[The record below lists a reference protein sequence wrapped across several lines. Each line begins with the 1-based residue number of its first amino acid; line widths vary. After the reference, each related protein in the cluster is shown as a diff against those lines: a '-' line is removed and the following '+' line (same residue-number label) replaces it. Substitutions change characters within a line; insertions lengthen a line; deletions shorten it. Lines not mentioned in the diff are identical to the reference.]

1 MFPVGLL
8 LLSLSAPADGAPPV
22 EDRFARLD
30 GHRIHYQSI
39 GSGKRAVVF
48 LSGWGCDT
56 SLWRNQVPALARYGR
71 LLLVDLPGHGRSD
84 KPDIPYTLSL
94 FTRAVNAVLEDAH
107 VEKAAVAGHSMGGMV
122 AYEFAREHPVKTIAL
137 IWVDGAFGVPIN
149 VDQQIAEFLSRAK
162 EFRSPDYKEKVS
174 GFIDQLFVPATPA
187 AVREEVRR
195 SILSTPQHV
204 LASCQEGFATR
215 ATFEHAVL
223 NVPAFA
229 VFSAFWHPERV
240 MDIFKK
246 YLPRLEYEVLSGVGH
261 YPMLEK
267 PAETN
272 AALARFLAKI
282 QTELR

>member
-1 MFPVGLL
+1 MIPAGLL
-8 LLSLSAPADGAPPV
+8 LLSLSVPPDGAPPAK
-22 EDRFARLD
+22 DRFARLD
-30 GHRIHYQSI
+30 GYRIHYQSI

-84 KPDIPYTLSL
+84 KPDIPYTISL
-94 FTRAVNAVLEDAH
+94 FTRAVNAVLDDAH

-122 AYEFAREHPVKTIAL
+122 AYQFAREHPEKTIAL
-137 IWVDGAFGVPIN
+137 IWVDGTFGVPIN

-187 AVREEVRR
+187 TVREEVRQ
-195 SILSTPQHV
+195 SILATPQHV

-215 ATFEHAVL
+215 ATFEHEVL

-229 VFSAFWHPERV
+229 VFSDFWHPERF
-240 MDIFKK
+240 MDTFKK

-282 QTELR
+282 QAELR

>member
-1 MFPVGLL
+1 MLPAYLV
-8 LLSLSAPADGAPPV
+8 LLSLSLSPGGAPSAK
-22 EDRFARLD
+22 DRFARLD
-30 GHRIHYQSI
+30 GYRIHYQSV
-39 GSGKRAVVF
+39 GSGTRAVVF
-48 LSGWGCDT
+48 FSGWGCDA

-84 KPDIPYTLSL
+84 KPDIQYTISL
-94 FTRAVNAVLEDAH
+94 FTRAVSVVLDDAH

-122 AYEFAREHPVKTIAL
+122 AYQFAREHPEKTIAL
-137 IWVDGAFGVPIN
+137 IWVDGAFGVPID
-149 VDQQIAEFLSRAK
+149 VDRQIAEFLSRAK

-174 GFIDQLFVPATPA
+174 RFIDQLFVPATPA
-187 AVREEVRR
+187 PVREEVRQ
-195 SILSTPQHV
+195 SILATPQHV

-229 VFSAFWHPERV
+229 VFSDLWHPERY
-240 MDIFKK
+240 MDTFKK
-246 YLPRLEYEVLSGVGH
+246 YLPRLEYEVLSGTGH

-282 QTELR
+282 QAELR